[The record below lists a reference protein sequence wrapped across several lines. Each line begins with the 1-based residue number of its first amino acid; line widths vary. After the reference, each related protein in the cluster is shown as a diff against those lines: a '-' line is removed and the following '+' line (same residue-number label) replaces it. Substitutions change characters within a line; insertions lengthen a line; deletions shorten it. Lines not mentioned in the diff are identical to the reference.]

1 VASKPSRPART
12 LLIFGIVLAAMF
24 AGVALN
30 GTWMPSLGL
39 DLQGGTRI
47 TLSARTATSSGGVTT
62 EKMNEAVDI
71 IRARVNGTGVAEA
84 EVTTQGGNNLIVEI
98 PGEQRNDLVEL
109 VGQTAQLRFRIVSQ
123 GPELGRPQ
131 PTPTPGTPSPS
142 GASPSGPTA
151 GSPTPGSPTPGSPS
165 PGSPTPNGPT
175 PSGATP
181 SVGPGS
187 PTSSSTP
194 SRSGARPAV
203 RLPAGSAATA
213 SPTPSPTT
221 GSPSATT
228 SASPTPT
235 PTTSASPS
243 PAQTTAAPPTPS
255 PSGQPTT
262 APITD
267 PLNWQPD
274 AAWQARFA
282 AFTCPRAGARPDT
295 KDISGQPLLA
305 CDEDGFKY
313 LLSPAVI
320 EGTQIDDA
328 SAGIP
333 QNQATW
339 VVNIEFDNSA
349 TDTFAT
355 VTQQLVNTPRQFAI
369 VLDAVV
375 LSAPGVNSPILN
387 GQAEIS
393 GNFTQES
400 AQALA
405 ASLKYGA
412 LPLSFRTESVSEEG
426 PQLAADQLRAGIL
439 AGAFG
444 LFLVVIYCLAY
455 YRGLGLVVIASLIVA
470 AATTYASV
478 LLLGSWIGFTL
489 SLPGIAGLIVAI
501 GITADSFIVYFER
514 LRDEVRD
521 GKTLRSAVE
530 AGWARAKMTIL
541 AADAVSILAALVL
554 FIFAIGVVKG
564 FAFALGL
571 TTLIDVFVVFFFTKP
586 LVTLLARTQFFGQG
600 HPMSGL
606 DPQHLG
612 VSRLPSVRARRR
624 PVPGSA

>member
-1 VASKPSRPART
+1 MASKPSRPART
-12 LLIFGIVLAAMF
+12 LLIFGIVLVAMF
-24 AGVALN
+24 AGVAFN
-30 GTWMPSLGL
+30 GTWVPSLGL

-47 TLSARTATSSGGVTT
+47 TLSARTASSSGGVTT

-109 VGQTAQLRFRIVSQ
+109 VGQTAQLRFRIVAA
-123 GPELGRPQ
+123 GPAVGRPQ

-142 GASPSGPTA
+142 GLSPTEASPSGA
-151 GSPTPGSPTPGSPS
+151 TPGSPA
-165 PGSPTPNGPT
+165 PTDPT
-175 PSGATP
+175 PSSATP

-203 RLPAGSAATA
+203 GSAPRSAATA
-213 SPTPSPTT
+213 S
-221 GSPSATT
+221 
-228 SASPTPT
+228 
-235 PTTSASPS
+235 
-243 PAQTTAAPPTPS
+243 PTPS

-267 PLNWQPD
+267 PINWQPD
-274 AAWQARFA
+274 PAWQARFA
-282 AFTCPRAGARPDT
+282 EFTCPRAGARPDT
-295 KDISGQPLLA
+295 EDIADQPLLA

-339 VVNIEFDNSA
+339 VVNLDFDGSA
-349 TDTFAT
+349 TKTFAT

-393 GNFTQES
+393 GSFTQES

-444 LFLVVIYCLAY
+444 LILVVIYCLAY

-470 AATTYASV
+470 AATTYAAV
-478 LLLGSWIGFTL
+478 LLLSDWIGFTL

-541 AADAVSILAALVL
+541 AADAVSFLAALVL

-586 LVTLLARTQFFGQG
+586 LVTLLARTEFYGQS

-612 VSRLPSVRARRR
+612 VSRLPSMRARRR